1 MLVQRSSYAH
11 SQLPRNNSQTG
22 SRTRDQS
29 SNNGARGTADQRS
42 NNGTVKTRRGRI
54 YTRHFCTVT
63 AGNLGSGHRDRR
75 CQMIRDT
82 SEYLLSLA
90 ALLRKIL
97 SSLVRESIKI
107 RSMHEITR
115 QIILFWLLRVS
126 ILVSL
131 NSSAFRHS
139 LLQIHFFVN
148 NFDLFDNLIIQRF
161 SIRRGFE
168 IFARIFLCF
177 ATFAQS
183 YNSRSP
189 LPGRLPHYEEIVEL
203 DFLAYLDLF
212 FFTQLLPFLW
222 QLGSRPRSVLLF
234 KRTPLFKAIMYCKLL
249 RMFLK
254 KICILCIRFKFWTF
268 LFLVIVFLI

>member
-139 LLQIHFFVN
+139 LLQIHFVHKICEQLRFVWQSDYTKI
-148 NFDLFDNLIIQRF
+148 FDTARLWDIRPNLLVFRYVCTIVQFPFTASWTLTALWRNCW
-161 SIRRGFE
+161 IRLPR
-168 IFARIFLCF
+168 L
-177 ATFAQS
+177 
-183 YNSRSP
+183 SRS
-189 LPGRLPHYEEIVEL
+189 
-203 DFLAYLDLF
+203 F
-212 FFTQLLPFLW
+212 FFYSTASLPL
-222 QLGSRPRSVLLF
+222 
-234 KRTPLFKAIMYCKLL
+234 A
-249 RMFLK
+249 
-254 KICILCIRFKFWTF
+254 IRFASAERVTF
-268 LFLVIVFLI
+268 